1 MSSET
6 RPIKVTNL
14 DPDKIRAKEIA
25 IENSKTGKVTAVVAV
40 MYLSKD
46 KICNSRSA
54 KRKPLAKNRQRSAN
68 KSEKSKRLARIRQNV
83 ALRDDLAKD
92 RGKTSQSGTNES
104 HDDVST
110 SLKVKTKTIRVL
122 LDTGSSG
129 DLLFMQKGKIDIPI
143 VKRAVPQSWNT
154 SNGTFQTKRVGDI
167 ELSFVDYS
175 GSKRVRVTPDIVEY
189 SGETPPMYDLIL
201 GKQSLHDLGVIL
213 DFKEKTITIDEI
225 LLPMRNIARLQ
236 LEPSVSRALRLNTCQ
251 AQEPVSTR
259 TATKRVVEI
268 LDAKY
273 EKADLPAIIREN
285 CSHLKPSER
294 EKLLSVL
301 LKFES
306 LFDGTLGDWNLPP
319 ISFELKEGT
328 TPYHG
333 KAYPIPQIHKAKK
346 QCYPI

>member
-1 MSSET
+1 MSSKI

-14 DPDKIRAKEIA
+14 DSDKVRANEIN

-40 MYLSKD
+40 MYLFRE
-46 KICNSRSA
+46 KICNSHNA
-54 KRKPLAKNRQRSAN
+54 NPEPLANNRQNGAN

-83 ALRDDLAKD
+83 AMSDDLAIGRD
-92 RGKTSQSGTNES
+92 IASQKGASES
-104 HDDVST
+104 HDDIST

-122 LDTGSSG
+122 LDSGSSG
-129 DLLFMQKGKIDIPI
+129 DLLFVQKGKIGIPI

-154 SNGTFQTKRVGDI
+154 SNGTFLTKKVGDI

-175 GSKRVRVTPDIVEY
+175 SSKRVRVTPDIVEY
-189 SGETPPMYDLIL
+189 SEKTPPMYDLIL
-201 GKQSLHDLGVIL
+201 GKHSMHDLGVIL

-236 LEPSVSRALRLNTCQ
+236 LEPSVSRALRLNTCL

-259 TATKRVVEI
+259 TATKHVVEI

-294 EKLLSVL
+294 EKLLSAL
-301 LKFES
+301 LRFES

-319 ISFELKEGT
+319 ISFE
-328 TPYHG
+328 
-333 KAYPIPQIHKAKK
+333 
-346 QCYPI
+346 